1 MMIFCQLYNYVVI
14 SEKKVNSV
22 LRVLKCI
29 FYCYTKH
36 EIVSHEIFILVSFF
50 SHITFL
56 QSVTGVWALQLEDA
70 ICVTLNHKFKLI
82 AFGRKK

>member
-1 MMIFCQLYNYVVI
+1 MN
-14 SEKKVNSV
+14 
-22 LRVLKCI
+22 
-29 FYCYTKH
+29 
-36 EIVSHEIFILVSFF
+36 ILF
-50 SHITFL
+50 